1 MVSRDRLTGSDA
13 FSLTGSD
20 ALRGYEWPW
29 ARFAHPPTLAKREIP
44 RARAE
49 LLDWALQLGAVR
61 AALSLAAWAALSAYP
76 SIGATLD
83 LAGTLIAGFTFIAGF
98 TNQTQASTSIAK

>member
-1 MVSRDRLTGSDA
+1 MRALTFVFDMSVKLSGSNGSRGS
-13 FSLTGSD
+13 SGVVQ
-20 ALRGYEWPW
+20 LRYQ
-29 ARFAHPPTLAKREIP
+29 
-44 RARAE
+44 
-49 LLDWALQLGAVR
+49 WALQLGAVR